1 MRGEGGE
8 DGGEDAEFGGGG
20 EEACE
25 ERAMVAATPRA
36 GLLEHGDDKGEEGV
50 PYGAELG
57 GVGGGGLVRVEGEP
71 EEELVGVAGGE
82 GGGGGGEVLVA
93 GLDVDGVCAELGV
106 DGEGG
111 AVLGAEDEAE
121 EGVAELGAAGRGG
134 GGGGGA
140 GEEGGP
146 RDGGG
151 GAAQLGEG
159 ECGCGVLG
167 GLVFEEGGGG
177 GCGGGSRDARGW
189 GRGARGEGDRGH
201 PPGGRRG
208 APQEAE
214 DVERVVAHRD
224 AE

>member
-1 MRGEGGE
+1 MCALRGRFGRGGVLGVGGDRVGEQGVRGGGGEGECEVRGEGGE

-121 EGVAELGAAGRGG
+121 EGVAEY
-134 GGGGGA
+134 
-140 GEEGGP
+140 
-146 RDGGG
+146 
-151 GAAQLGEG
+151 
-159 ECGCGVLG
+159 
-167 GLVFEEGGGG
+167 
-177 GCGGGSRDARGW
+177 
-189 GRGARGEGDRGH
+189 
-201 PPGGRRG
+201 
-208 APQEAE
+208 
-214 DVERVVAHRD
+214 
-224 AE
+224 